1 MSADGLRLES
11 LDEVAQGLAK
21 NFHGVVDDQ
30 PTTLGGTYALRVV
43 AKNDGRTLRPVEGLA
58 AIHDGLLYLVMGG
71 AVAGHSVKDE
81 LEAIRASWDW
91 TPIEPPYKHLAFRA
105 KPFSLAAGA
114 ATINVPEL
122 MYMYKHEHEDQV
134 LDLGLHNVRRNEP
147 DFLAYAQ
154 VVTMAEGQFFADYR
168 NRLSEGLC
176 ARHDSGTD
184 CLADAAKTT
193 HRGSNLRRSR
203 SRYRTRA
210 ASRLAC

>member
-1 MSADGLRLES
+1 MAFSQPKGWIEQTRDKSKTIAWWISPDSASAKPLAIIMVECGRTSTQS

-21 NFHGVVDDQ
+21 NFHGVVDGQ
-30 PTTLGGTYALRVV
+30 PTTLGGTRTLRVV

-58 AIHDGLLYLVMGG
+58 ATHDGLLYLVMGG

-122 MYMYKHEHEDQV
+122 MYIYTHEHADHV

-154 VVTMAEGQFFADYR
+154 VVTMAEGQSFADYR
-168 NRLSEGLC
+168 NRLSEGL
-176 ARHDSGTD
+176 
-184 CLADAAKTT
+184 
-193 HRGSNLRRSR
+193 
-203 SRYRTRA
+203 
-210 ASRLAC
+210 